1 MTALRKT
8 RPRERAERAEREAHL
23 PRRARTCLLA
33 LVLPV
38 GLFGCGT
45 ATPPGPDP
53 SPHAVG
59 VNDPAWIGNRPALPP
74 PDADRINYDERTRT
88 LTLYDLPRNDRWV
101 VRLPGE
107 PVGRQIGSQYRVPD
121 VDPAEV
127 LVCYTRPG
135 QRPSVAVS
143 VKQIQEC
150 GGAHVS
156 FAAPR

>member
-8 RPRERAERAEREAHL
+8 RPRECDAREERSPHRAW
-23 PRRARTCLLA
+23 ARLLVLLLA
-33 LVLPV
+33 V
-38 GLFGCGT
+38 GLCGCGT

-59 VNDPAWIGNRPALPP
+59 ANDPAWIGNRPALPP
-74 PDADRINYDERTRT
+74 PDTDRINYNERTRT
-88 LTLYDLPRNDRWV
+88 LTLYDLPGNDRWV

-107 PVGRQIGSQYRVPD
+107 PAGRQIGSQYRIPD

-135 QRPSVAVS
+135 LRPSVAVS
-143 VKQIQEC
+143 VRQIQEC

-156 FAAPR
+156 LAGPRQ